1 MGARCSTQVHI
12 MSNFPLVFQIEKEK
26 VMSSY
31 VFLLLNM
38 EEGFMKLKFHIP
50 LKTKQSGLLNV
61 LVVIALYFWGTWYF
75 GLSYFLEH
83 EGL

>member
-38 EEGFMKLKFHIP
+38 EERFMKLKFHIP
-50 LKTKQSGLLNV
+50 LKIKQSGLLNV
-61 LVVIALYFWGTWYF
+61 LVLMVLYFWEIGYF
-75 GLSYFLEH
+75 GLDYFLEH

>member
-31 VFLLLNM
+31 VFLLFDM

-50 LKTKQSGLLNV
+50 LKIKQSGLLNV
-61 LVVIALYFWGTWYF
+61 LVVMVLYFWEIGYF
-75 GLSYFLEH
+75 GLGYFLEH

>member
-1 MGARCSTQVHI
+1 

-38 EEGFMKLKFHIP
+38 EERFMKLKFHTP
-50 LKTKQSGLLNV
+50 LKIKQSGLLNV
-61 LVVIALYFWGTWYF
+61 LVLMALYFWEIGYF
-75 GLSYFLEH
+75 GLDYFLKH